1 MVPGSLRTMLPR
13 AILCDFDG
21 TIVDEDVSEQLLATH
36 GAPEWEAIDHE
47 FMRGE
52 IGSRE
57 CAERQVALLGGS
69 RDELIDDAIAR
80 FHVDET
86 FAPFVLWCRERE
98 IEISVVSD
106 GFGFY
111 IERMLAAGGVASVP
125 VLTNRTVF
133 GGERPRL
140 EFPFAHGE
148 CIGCGTCKMRA
159 VFEARER
166 TGGPVAFVGE
176 GHTDRYGALYADL
189 VFAKKY
195 LPALCDE
202 MGVPY
207 RTWDSFADIRAALE
221 SGIEPD
227 ERAAAAP
234 ERCPGWT
241 LPATPLGS

>member
-1 MVPGSLRTMLPR
+1 MLPR

-21 TIVDEDVSEQLLATH
+21 TMVDEDVSEQLLATH
-36 GAPEWEAIDHE
+36 GGAEWEEIDRE

-57 CAERQVALLGGS
+57 CAQRQIALLGGA
-69 RDELIDDAIAR
+69 RGELIDDALTR

-86 FAPFVLWCRERE
+86 FGPFVSWCRERE
-98 IEISVVSD
+98 IEVSVVSD

-111 IERMLAAGGVASVP
+111 IEAMLGAAGVEGVS

-133 GGERPRL
+133 DRGHPRL

-159 VFEARER
+159 VLEARER

-189 VFAKKY
+189 VFAKKH

-207 RTWDSFADIRAALE
+207 RTWDTFADIRSALE
-221 SGIEPD
+221 AGIEPD

-241 LPATPLGS
+241 LPATPLGP

>member
-1 MVPGSLRTMLPR
+1 MLPR

-21 TIVDEDVSEQLLATH
+21 TMVDEDVSEQLLATH
-36 GAPEWEAIDHE
+36 GAPEWEEIDQE

-69 RDELIDDAIAR
+69 RDELVADALAR

-86 FAPFVLWCRERE
+86 FAPFVSWCRERG
-98 IEISVVSD
+98 IEVSVVSD

-111 IERMLAAGGVASVP
+111 IDRMLGAAGVEDVP

-148 CIGCGTCKMRA
+148 CVGCGTCKMRA
-159 VFEARER
+159 VLEARER
-166 TGGPVAFVGE
+166 TGGPIAFVGE

-207 RTWDSFADIRAALE
+207 IAWETFADIRSTLE
-221 SGIEPD
+221 GGVEQEQRLEP
-227 ERAAAAP
+227 AP

>member
-1 MVPGSLRTMLPR
+1 MRAMLPS

-21 TIVDEDVSEQLLATH
+21 TIVDVDVSEELLASH
-36 GAPEWEAIDHE
+36 GSPEWRAIDEE
-47 FMRGE
+47 FTRGE

-69 RDELIDDAIAR
+69 EGELVADALAR
-80 FHVDET
+80 FRVDET
-86 FAPFVLWCRERE
+86 FPPFVAWCRERA
-98 IEISVVSD
+98 IEMSIVSD

-111 IERMLAAGGVASVP
+111 IEAMLRAAGVEGLP
-125 VLTNRTVF
+125 VLTNVTMF
-133 GGERPRL
+133 DGGAPRL
-140 EFPFAHGE
+140 AFPFSQGE
-148 CIGCGTCKMRA
+148 CVGCGTCKMRA
-159 VFEARER
+159 VVEAREKLGR
-166 TGGPVAFVGE
+166 PVAFVGE

-207 RTWDSFADIRAALE
+207 VEWETFTDISDALE
-221 SGIEPD
+221 AGAQSGVRVP
-227 ERAAAAP
+227 P

-241 LPATPLGS
+241 LPNR

>member
-1 MVPGSLRTMLPR
+1 MLPR

-21 TIVDEDVSEQLLATH
+21 TMVDEDVSEQLLATH
-36 GAPEWEAIDHE
+36 GSAEWEEIDRE

-57 CAERQVALLGGS
+57 CAQRQIALLGGS
-69 RDELIDDAIAR
+69 QDDLIDDALAR

-86 FAPFVLWCRERE
+86 FAPFVLWCRERD

-111 IERMLAAGGVASVP
+111 IERMLEAAGVEDVP

-133 GGERPRL
+133 EGEPPRL
-140 EFPFAHGE
+140 EFPFAHDE

-159 VFEARER
+159 VLEARER

-189 VFAKKY
+189 VFAKKH

-207 RTWDSFADIRAALE
+207 VGWDTFADIRSALE
-221 SGIEPD
+221 RGVEPD
-227 ERAAAAP
+227 ERATPP

-241 LPATPLGS
+241 LPTPL

>member
-1 MVPGSLRTMLPR
+1 MLPR

-21 TIVDEDVSEQLLATH
+21 TMVDEDVSEQLLATH
-36 GAPEWEAIDHE
+36 GAPEWEEIDRE
-47 FMRGE
+47 FMRGD

-57 CAERQVALLGGS
+57 CAQRQIALLGGS
-69 RDELIDDAIAR
+69 RAELIDDAIAR
-80 FHVDET
+80 FHIDET
-86 FAPFVLWCRERE
+86 FAPFVSWCRGRE
-98 IEISVVSD
+98 IEVSVVSD

-111 IERMLAAGGVASVP
+111 IERMLGAAGVEGVP

-133 GGERPRL
+133 GGVHPRL

-159 VFEARER
+159 VLEARER

-189 VFAKKY
+189 VFAKKH
-195 LPALCDE
+195 LPALCDD

-207 RTWDSFADIRAALE
+207 VAWETFADIRDALNA
-221 SGIEPD
+221 GVRITDRP
-227 ERAAAAP
+227 AP
-234 ERCPGWT
+234 QRCPGWT
-241 LPATPLGS
+241 PPSEPKRVP

>member
-1 MVPGSLRTMLPR
+1 MRRMLPR

-21 TIVDEDVSEQLLATH
+21 TIVDQDVSEELLASH
-36 GAPEWEAIDHE
+36 GDPGWRAIDDA
-47 FMRGE
+47 FVRGE

-57 CAERQVALLGGS
+57 CATRQVAMLGGT
-69 RDELIDDAIAR
+69 RDELVTEALR
-80 FHVDET
+80 RYHVDPT
-86 FAPFVLWCRERE
+86 FAPFVAWCREDG

-111 IERMLAAGGVASVP
+111 IAAMLEAAGVVGVP

-133 GGERPRL
+133 DAPPSLR
-140 EFPFAHGE
+140 FPFAHPE
-148 CIGCGTCKMRA
+148 CVGCGTCKRNA
-159 VFEARER
+159 VLDARER
-166 TGGPVAFVGE
+166 LGGPIAFAGE

-202 MGVPY
+202 MGISYV
-207 RTWDSFADIRAALE
+207 TWETFDDIRTALE
-221 SGIEPD
+221 VGTRIRSID
-227 ERAAAAP
+227 AP

-241 LPATPLGS
+241 VS